1 MGKRESHHTCILV
14 TLKKINRV
22 GSLAATSTDPAK
34 APMVLSRGI
43 NAVTVSDYWQKP
55 LIVTA
60 LAVIK
65 FY

>member
-34 APMVLSRGI
+34 APMVLSRGV
-43 NAVTVSDYWQKP
+43 NTVSDYWQK
-55 LIVTA
+55 LLTVTA